1 MDGNGSKTD
10 RPTKSAFRTLT
21 QSDLVERA
29 DPRSDHNSILQAT
42 IGWLGNPSSQNVM
55 GKPSSGTRTMAS
67 LLERTD
73 RDSESLHLVHLPQGG
88 INRAQAAVGLAYMNS
103 ILRSVYNTSTEAPV
117 GADSGIFQD
126 LSGLFEPSK
135 KTEGGTLRITPKD
148 IPNKIQFTLRHKKND
163 KRKGRKPD
171 EYRLDVD
178 LSELF
183 AGDAKSDQQKATAQ
197 YRRSNLTR
205 VNKQDSLM
213 YIAKA
218 MNDLQHV
225 LENQL
230 GRPALQQ
237 RMDRAAR
244 SSGSFPSL
252 FSEGIDAP
260 HVHELLYL
268 AMDAATSPLR
278 LIDVSY
284 TSVGDTQE
292 AQQQVAIDGLLRC
305 SMARLFALGTRLEAL
320 ARVLVE
326 CPLKDPYQ
334 SASVLLLDQIRVL
347 LKFHHTDWL
356 EARASHA
363 TPPAGHRFSQTVAD
377 NLNRFKN
384 ERRQR
389 LFHGLECNELTDAEA
404 RTEPSTSYIIEYGL
418 AERED
423 QKHLIE
429 RSKSRLEFDGED
441 DLSKAWG
448 LYFHSARN
456 LYKEIYA
463 EMDND
468 DPTLPKQED
477 GAPSTKR
484 DPSQDERKIHQA
496 MNYLKEN
503 TQREWILW
511 ARLAMFPPCFVGRS
525 LLSGT
530 TTKDLNTNL
539 TPNDNSRTSIA
550 KEMLFGTVKDA
561 VMDLG
566 D

>member
-1 MDGNGSKTD
+1 M
-10 RPTKSAFRTLT
+10 
-21 QSDLVERA
+21 
-29 DPRSDHNSILQAT
+29 
-42 IGWLGNPSSQNVM
+42 
-55 GKPSSGTRTMAS
+55 
-67 LLERTD
+67 
-73 RDSESLHLVHLPQGG
+73 
-88 INRAQAAVGLAYMNS
+88 
-103 ILRSVYNTSTEAPV
+103 
-117 GADSGIFQD
+117 
-126 LSGLFEPSK
+126 
-135 KTEGGTLRITPKD
+135 
-148 IPNKIQFTLRHKKND
+148 
-163 KRKGRKPD
+163 
-171 EYRLDVD
+171 
-178 LSELF
+178 
-183 AGDAKSDQQKATAQ
+183 
-197 YRRSNLTR
+197 
-205 VNKQDSLM
+205 
-213 YIAKA
+213 
-218 MNDLQHV
+218 
-225 LENQL
+225 
-230 GRPALQQ
+230 
-237 RMDRAAR
+237 
-244 SSGSFPSL
+244 
-252 FSEGIDAP
+252 
-260 HVHELLYL
+260 
-268 AMDAATSPLR
+268 
-278 LIDVSY
+278 
-284 TSVGDTQE
+284 
-292 AQQQVAIDGLLRC
+292 
-305 SMARLFALGTRLEAL
+305 
-320 ARVLVE
+320 
-326 CPLKDPYQ
+326 
-334 SASVLLLDQIRVL
+334 L

-389 LFHGLECNELTDAEA
+389 LFHGLECNDLTDAEA

-418 AERED
+418 AELED

-530 TTKDLNTNL
+530 TTKDLNINL
-539 TPNDNSRTSIA
+539 TPDDNSRTSIA
-550 KEMLFGTVKDA
+550 KPMLFGTVKDA